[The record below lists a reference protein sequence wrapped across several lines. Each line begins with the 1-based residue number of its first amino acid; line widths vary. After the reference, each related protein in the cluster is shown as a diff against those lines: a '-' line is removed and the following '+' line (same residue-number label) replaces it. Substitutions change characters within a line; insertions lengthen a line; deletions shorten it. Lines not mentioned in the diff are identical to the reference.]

1 MPGLAIFLLLL
12 VSPLLAFDL
21 CSSHRSLSRTSLYA
35 SSAEPKSQK
44 QVLQSHLKPA
54 AVLSGSVMFGLLT
67 ALRPAYGRTVF
78 DTDVY
83 GDKELKIA
91 ALNKLKQKIRD
102 ALLADPSLAAGM
114 LQLALLDALDYNKQT
129 QEGGADGSVVALLSA
144 SASSANDNEKELGR
158 VLGVLQRIQKD
169 LKRTTTVGIADVIAF
184 GGEHFLYQSV
194 IRYTYVA
201 TNVNRK
207 YKHCFCEGAEAL
219 ESVGAGRVTVQIGR
233 FDLATSASPARPSA
247 SSFVLSSSTA
257 LADLLSVGQ
266 LAGMGK
272 AEVLLLLCA
281 LYEVERVASSGK
293 SAGGGTGDENDDE
306 QGEDAWQDS
315 VPRTF
320 GAPQQI
326 YGQRVGQ
333 ADFSAQG
340 VTDLLS
346 QRNSNRPRSLYGSL
360 LLQDAASVRAALS
373 KYSGPNGDASFR
385 KDVVQTYLAVTKIG
399 EAYTTRNS

>member
-21 CSSHRSLSRTSLYA
+21 CSSHRGLSRTSLYA

-44 QVLQSHLKPA
+44 QVLQSQLKPA
-54 AVLSGSVMFGLLT
+54 VVLSSGVLFGLLT

-114 LQLALLDALDYNKQT
+114 LQLSLLDALDYNKQT

-144 SASSANDNEKELGR
+144 SASSAVDNEKELGR

-184 GGEHFLYQSV
+184 GG
-194 IRYTYVA
+194 
-201 TNVNRK
+201 
-207 YKHCFCEGAEAL
+207 AEAL

-233 FDLATSASPARPSA
+233 FDLPTSASPARPSA
-247 SSFVLSSSTA
+247 SSFLLSSSTA
-257 LADLLSVGQ
+257 LADLVSVGQ
-266 LAGMGK
+266 LAGIGK
-272 AEVLLLLCA
+272 TEVLLLLCA

-293 SAGGGTGDENDDE
+293 SAGGGTGEEDDDE
-306 QGEDAWQDS
+306 QEEDAWQDS

-340 VTDLLS
+340 VADLLS

-360 LLQDAASVRAALS
+360 LLQDTASVRAALS
-373 KYSGPNGDASFR
+373 KYSGPNGDAAFR
-385 KDVVQTYLAVTKIG
+385 KDVVQTYLAITKIG